1 MELMR
6 LPASA
11 SLDETPVSPVHPELN
26 RYWLSYTMHA
36 LRRRVELNLPSHFG
50 LARDDTC
57 TQ

>member
-1 MELMR
+1 MR

-57 TQ
+57 IQ